1 MDALRQ
7 QVIALTEELTTVKTE
22 LVNVKAAHANLHQQS
37 SEKGASACFAKSV
50 HLYLKRPFMIK
61 IKTITITISWS
72 VELHRLECEPKTG
85 FCGTVLNLKPYAL
98 NFFPSAI
105 SFF

>member
-37 SEKGASACFAKSV
+37 SEANASTARSFAETRARVDALESHKGTHDKKP
-50 HLYLKRPFMIK
+50 LIK
-61 IKTITITISWS
+61 PEQ
-72 VELHRLECEPKTG
+72 VEVKEFYGSMTDGRSKFLE
-85 FCGTVLNLKPYAL
+85 
-98 NFFPSAI
+98 
-105 SFF
+105 